1 MLLSQWLT
9 LLLLCASLSALELSV
24 NSGKEEGNTFSTIH
38 LRDSD
43 SFLCEAQK
51 NDFDQ
56 TSQIVCAF
64 SRRPSQD
71 FQPLTNN
78 FFSISSETRGDTYFV
93 IFKPFAKMELF
104 PVLFELDRDKELF
117 DAVAKRSKHWVIVG
131 YTEKMPLLQREA
143 YTPTS
148 INFPVTY
155 NHDIMPYV
163 GGLDIQGNPIKIS
176 RVRDV
181 SDYIAIKR
189 FYNSKQY
196 DKALEQVTA
205 TLAAYPDSIFR
216 SELLLYQIR
225 CYQFLANPEGLLEI
239 SKEFLRVYSSDEN
252 VPEVLAYTADAYSKI
267 GLYTDA
273 DYFFD
278 RLFMEHEGTRF
289 ANLGKIYKAEQLSD
303 SGNSKKALEYYEQAL
318 NEATDVE
325 IAARAAYEMAQ
336 YYVEHGNTDLAAG
349 YVQKIIDGNPDY
361 LNERLFE
368 SREMALSFANRERY
382 ETAAGIVRVLLSKMN
397 MGNEFY
403 ESLLRYAGV
412 WLSHTEHKAE
422 AAEYLDKYLKSFQ
435 FGDFSEEVQRARDA
449 LFFDLPDQNLS
460 AKLAAYDA
468 LETEYAGDE
477 IADKALFKKA
487 ELLMES
493 KRYADVLE
501 LNASLAR
508 LDPGL
513 YPGVDALVPK
523 AAVSLMQEALE
534 AKACRE
540 VVRLYETYRIDLSET
555 WDEGVY
561 ECAYLGSDFAR
572 AKAIATPYIKS
583 KELPLRMAWLQR
595 YIKADFATG
604 NYEEAAAAAK
614 ELLAL
619 AAVEKTDAYDDMY
632 RLRFDALQRMGDKEA
647 MIEAITDIEKLFG
660 VDFKDI
666 ERYTQM
672 VTLGKERKASAM
684 VESYAEK
691 IMAMQKRTGSYSQSP
706 YIEFTLAQA
715 LIEMQKNQK
724 AYEVVATLD
733 ERSLTDAQRAR
744 AKYLEGSLLQKLGR
758 SDEAKVAYEAAV
770 KADSESAWGKL
781 AKDALAL
788 M

>member
-1 MLLSQWLT
+1 MSKWLT

-24 NSGKEEGNTFSTIH
+24 NSGRDEGSTFSTIH
-38 LRDSD
+38 LRDAD
-43 SFLCEAQK
+43 PFLCEAQK

-56 TSQIVCAF
+56 TSQVVCAF
-64 SRRPSQD
+64 TRRPSQD
-71 FQPLTNN
+71 FQPLNNN
-78 FFSISSETRGDTYFV
+78 FFSITSETRGDTYFV
-93 IFKPFAKMELF
+93 LFKPFAKMRLF
-104 PVLFELDRDKELF
+104 PVLFDLSRDNETF
-117 DAVAKRSKHWVIVG
+117 DATAKRSKHWVIVG
-131 YTEKMPLLQREA
+131 YTETMPLIRHEA
-143 YTPTS
+143 YLPTS
-148 INFPVTY
+148 INFPVSY
-155 NHDIMPYV
+155 NHDTMPYV

-189 FYNSKQY
+189 YYRAKNYEQ
-196 DKALEQVTA
+196 ALEQVTA

-225 CYQFLANPEGLLEI
+225 CYHKLANPEGLLEV

-278 RLFMEHEGTRF
+278 RLFMEHAGTRF

-303 SGNSKKALEYYEQAL
+303 SGNSKKALEYYEEAL

-336 YYVEHGNTDLAAG
+336 YYVEHGKTDLAAQ
-349 YVQKIIDGNPDY
+349 YIQKIIDGNPDY
-361 LNERLFE
+361 LSEHLFE

-382 ETAAGIVRVLLSKMN
+382 DAAAGIAGALLAKMN
-397 MGNEFY
+397 LGNEFY
-403 ESLLRYAGV
+403 ESLLRDLGV
-412 WLSHTEHKAE
+412 WLSHTDKKAE
-422 AAEYLDKYLKSFQ
+422 AAQYLDKYLKSFQ
-435 FGDFSEEVQRARDA
+435 YGEFTEEVQRARDS
-449 LFFDLPDQNLS
+449 LFFDLPDQNVS
-460 AKLAAYDA
+460 EKLASYDA
-468 LETEYAGDE
+468 LEKEYAGDA
-477 IADKALFKKA
+477 IADKALYKKA
-487 ELLMES
+487 NLLMAS
-493 KRYADVLE
+493 KRYADVLD
-501 LNASLAR
+501 LNSSLAA

-513 YPGVDALVPK
+513 YPDAEALVSK
-523 AAVSLMQEALE
+523 AAVALMQEALE
-534 AKACRE
+534 AKACPE

-572 AKAIATPYIKS
+572 AKAIAAPYIKS
-583 KELPLRMAWLQR
+583 KDLELRMAWLAR
-595 YIKADFATG
+595 YIKADFSTG
-604 NYEEAAAAAK
+604 NYEEAAAAAE
-614 ELLAL
+614 ELLDL
-619 AAVEKTDAYDDMY
+619 AAMEKTHVYDDMY
-632 RLRFDALQRMGDKEA
+632 RLRFDALQRMGDKEGLIA
-647 MIEAITDIEKLFG
+647 AIADIERVFG
-660 VDFKDI
+660 TDYKDI

-672 VTLGKERKASAM
+672 VTVAKERRESAM
-684 VESYAEK
+684 IEVYASKVMALQKKTQSY
-691 IMAMQKRTGSYSQSP
+691 TQSP

-715 LIEMQKNQK
+715 LSDLQKNQK
-724 AYEVVATLD
+724 AYEVIATLD
-733 ERSLTDAQRAR
+733 ERSLTPEQRAR

-758 SDEAKVAYEAAV
+758 QDEAKGAYEAAV
-770 KADSESAWGKL
+770 KADAESAWGKL